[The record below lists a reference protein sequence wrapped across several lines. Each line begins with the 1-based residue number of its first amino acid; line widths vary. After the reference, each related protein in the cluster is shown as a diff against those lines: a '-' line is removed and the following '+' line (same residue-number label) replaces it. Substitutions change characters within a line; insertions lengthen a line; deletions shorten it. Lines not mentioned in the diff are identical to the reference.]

1 MRRQVFASTVQVLVV
16 HANVNP
22 RAGGRTALAETRLD
36 AAFLYETD
44 RPQDHEQ
51 HDQPDKD
58 ACDLPAQPTP
68 TARCVSL
75 LGPPQRVQSQPPLLF
90 WFQ

>member
-1 MRRQVFASTVQVLVV
+1 MPTSIRVPGGGQRWQRRDSTL
-16 HANVNP
+16 
-22 RAGGRTALAETRLD
+22 LSYTRPIGLKIM
-36 AAFLYETD
+36 
-44 RPQDHEQ
+44 EQ
-51 HDQPDKD
+51 HNQPDKD

-75 LGPPQRVQSQPPLLF
+75 LCPPQRVQSQPPLLF